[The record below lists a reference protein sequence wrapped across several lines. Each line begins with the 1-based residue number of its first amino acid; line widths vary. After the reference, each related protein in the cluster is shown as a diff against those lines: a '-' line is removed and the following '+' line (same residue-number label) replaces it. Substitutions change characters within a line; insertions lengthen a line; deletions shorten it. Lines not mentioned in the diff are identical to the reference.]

1 MHDCG
6 APLQGL
12 VAGLNAARRAQ
23 GLEPV
28 AFPRTGS
35 YIGTLIDDLVT
46 KARCCVAP
54 LRGPGCTPMPVHSMG
69 LHACTQHAALFV
81 ERSPPAQ
88 HADATHPCVPSA
100 KLES

>member
-1 MHDCG
+1 MAV

-28 AFPRTGS
+28 AFPRSGS

-46 KARCCVAP
+46 KARRSVSAP
-54 LRGPGCTPMPVHSMG
+54 LRALDVVCCSEARSTVLPCD
-69 LHACTQHAALFV
+69 QHAAV
-81 ERSPPAQ
+81 AACR
-88 HADATHPCVPSA
+88 
-100 KLES
+100 